1 LQSVSNSPVSTLYDW
16 NDEVRFFRAS
26 RQSFSRGAQ
35 AMFAAAREAPEQS
48 PLHWFET
55 HANLLSRL
63 GFAATLLFWGLAA
76 AYAISLSGRWDEMR
90 RTGLKHANDMALAA
104 GLGIT
109 DVTVDGNANVTR
121 AEITEALGGRNGI
134 SIFTF
139 DTAGARARILRNGW
153 VREARVM
160 RLLPATL
167 VVEVEERAPFAIWR
181 EGGESVA
188 IDASGRVLGKAL
200 SSAFPALPVLSGPGA
215 ATPAKEIVE
224 WLRAVPELHARV
236 RDIERIAGRRW
247 DLLLDTGL
255 RAKLPAGHAKAA
267 LADLNEIV
275 AKNPAALYE
284 ISEIDLRVSSQFTL
298 RLKDASEDG
307 RKKFLSWFSKARPG
321 REGTL

>member
-1 LQSVSNSPVSTLYDW
+1 LQSVSHSPQSTLYDW

-26 RQSFSRGAQ
+26 GQSFTGGRDVAFAVRQSA
-35 AMFAAAREAPEQS
+35 ELS
-48 PLHWFET
+48 PLHWFEQR
-55 HANLLSRL
+55 ANLLSRL
-63 GFAATLLFWGLAA
+63 GFAATLLFYALTA
-76 AYAISLSGRWDEMR
+76 AYGLSLSGRWDEFRQTM
-90 RTGLKHANDMALAA
+90 LKYTNDIAMAA
-104 GLGIT
+104 GLGIVE
-109 DVTVDGNANVTR
+109 VTVEGNTNVPD
-121 AEITEALGGRNGI
+121 AQIIEALGARDGV
-134 SIFTF
+134 SIFAF
-139 DTAGARARILRNGW
+139 DTAAAREQLLSNGW

-188 IDASGRVLGKAL
+188 IDVTGRVLGKTQ
-200 SSAFPALPVLSGPGA
+200 SGAFPSLPVVSGPGA
-215 ATPAKEIVE
+215 AAPAKEIVE
-224 WLRAVPELHARV
+224 WLRAVPELQKRV
-236 RDIERIAGRRW
+236 KDIERIAGRRW

-298 RLKDASEDG
+298 RLKDPSEDS
-307 RKKFLSWFSKARPG
+307 RKKFLSWFSKPRGG
-321 REGTL
+321 REGVL

>member
-1 LQSVSNSPVSTLYDW
+1 MSHSTTSTLYDW

-26 RQSFSRGAQ
+26 RQSFSDGAQ
-35 AMFAAAREAPEQS
+35 PVSAAARPTPEAFS
-48 PLHWFET
+48 LDWFE
-55 HANLLSRL
+55 ARADLLSRL
-63 GFAATLLFWGLAA
+63 GFAATLLFWCLAVV
-76 AYAISLSGRWDEMR
+76 YAIALSGRWSEMR
-90 RTGLKHANDMALAA
+90 QSALKHVNDVALAA

-109 DVTVDGNANVTR
+109 EVTLDGNVNVTR
-121 AEITEALGGRNGI
+121 AQIIEALGGRDGI

-139 DTAGARARILRNGW
+139 DTAAARERILRNGW

-167 VVEVEERAPFAIWR
+167 VVELEERAPFAIWV

-188 IDASGRVLGKAL
+188 IDVSGRVLGKAL
-200 SSAFPALPVLSGPGA
+200 SSAFPSLPVISGPGA
-215 ATPAKEIVE
+215 AAPAQEIVE

-236 RDIERIAGRRW
+236 KDIERVAGRRW

-275 AKNPAALYE
+275 VKNPAALYE

-307 RKKFLSWFSKARPG
+307 RKKFLSWFSKTRPG
-321 REGTL
+321 REGAL